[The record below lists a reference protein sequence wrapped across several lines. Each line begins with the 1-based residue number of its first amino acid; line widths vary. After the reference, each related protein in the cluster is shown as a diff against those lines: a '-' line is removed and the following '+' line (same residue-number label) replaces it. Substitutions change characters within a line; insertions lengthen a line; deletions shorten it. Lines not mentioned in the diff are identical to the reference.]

1 MQNDTE
7 RKNDFSVRSDEI
19 LEGMRR
25 HEFQVYYQPQYD
37 ALTNRIRGAEA
48 LARWVRPDGSV
59 VMPGAFIPEL
69 EKSDRIVELDWYVFR
84 EVCVFL
90 QRQRAEGMR
99 QVPISVNFSRKHVC
113 EGNFA
118 KRLCE
123 IADAYAAPR
132 ELLIVEVTE
141 SALVEHEDEVLRLV
155 EDVRR
160 AGFRIAIDDFGSG
173 LSSLSFV
180 KDISSDILKIDKSLL
195 SHNCEDEKERIVLES
210 LFSFAHRLKMVTVAE
225 GVETREQL
233 GFLRTCGCNV
243 IQGFLFAKPMDT
255 ERFLTLCRETPVVE
269 AAEDILMIQPSGSAM
284 QLLLDAV
291 FMCYPLVIYS
301 NLTRNSFYMMAYE
314 NFSSRSCPSTG
325 VYDELIRH
333 GASTMHPDDQELF
346 RETFRIDKQ
355 TEIFARGEKKIR
367 VVTRQMGDDGVYR
380 RVETTN
386 YLVKNPSSDDVLVI
400 SLCHNLEE

>member
-1 MQNDTE
+1 MGNANRLHT
-7 RKNDFSVRSDEI
+7 RGDEI
-19 LEGMRR
+19 LEAMRR
-25 HEFQVYYQPQYD
+25 HEIQVYFQPQYD
-37 ALTNRIRGAEA
+37 AVTNRIRGAEA
-48 LARWVRPDGSV
+48 LARWLRPDGTL
-59 VMPGAFIPEL
+59 VMPGGFIPEL
-69 EKSDRIVELDWYVFR
+69 EKSDKIVELDWYIFR
-84 EVCVFL
+84 EVCAFL
-90 QRQRAEGMR
+90 RKQREEQIR

-113 EGNFA
+113 EENFA

-123 IADAYAAPR
+123 AADEYGVPR
-132 ELLIVEVTE
+132 NLLVIEVTE
-141 SALVEHEDEVLRLV
+141 SALVEHEDLVLRLV

-160 AGFRIAIDDFGSG
+160 EGFRIAIDDFGSG

-210 LFSFAHRLKMVTVAE
+210 IFSFAHRLKMITVAE

-233 GFLRTCGCNV
+233 GFLRTCGCKV
-243 IQGFLFAKPMDT
+243 IQGFLFAKPMGA
-255 ERFLTLCRETPVVE
+255 EQFLTLCRESPVVE
-269 AAEDILMIQPSGSAM
+269 QAEDILMIQAASSAM

-325 VYDELIRH
+325 VYDELIMH
-333 GASTMHPDDQELF
+333 GASTMHPEDRELF

-355 TEIFARGEKKIR
+355 MEIFERGEKVIR
-367 VVTRQMGDDGVYR
+367 VVTRQLGDDGVYR
-380 RVETTN
+380 RVETSN

-400 SLCHNLEE
+400 SLCHNLDE